1 MNDLL
6 KILALVV
13 WQSWPR
19 LYSLCLSVPCTF
31 YDMVVTLETGI
42 VVSFSR
48 QISST
53 YSVTHGAALKD
64 KLLAPQMRGERLKL
78 QMIGREQ

>member
-19 LYSLCLSVPCTF
+19 LYPLCLSVQCTF
-31 YDMVVTLETGI
+31 YNMVVTLETGR

-53 YSVTHGAALKD
+53 YSMAHGAALKD
-64 KLLAPQMRGERLKL
+64 KLLAPHMRGERLKL
-78 QMIGREQ
+78 QRMGREQ